1 MKNKHHKMQQRER
14 ENLHSCLVKS
24 KKNKIISLISA
35 MIKDD
40 KYYDKSCYVKNL
52 MVRN

>member
-14 ENLHSCLVKS
+14 EPTQLFGKI